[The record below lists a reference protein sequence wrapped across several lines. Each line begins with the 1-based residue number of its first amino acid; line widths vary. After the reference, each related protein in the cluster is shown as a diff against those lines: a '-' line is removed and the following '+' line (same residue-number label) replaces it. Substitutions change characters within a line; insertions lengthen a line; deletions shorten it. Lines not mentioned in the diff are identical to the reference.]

1 MDIQKLRH
9 DFRLSQKALGTILG
23 CQQSNVSLIEKGE
36 RDLTQ
41 FQVRLLIEKFGFDKI
56 AEYANPNEM
65 PQGAI
70 VTVNAPVITDNTAPV
85 QAGNNNKM
93 ELPQTPGTDS
103 ASLIALMNNMLAVQ
117 QKQMQQYAE
126 ILASKD
132 AELAKRDQQID
143 RIIDILEKK

>member
-1 MDIQKLRH
+1 MDLKKFIKDNRISQVE
-9 DFRLSQKALGTILG
+9 LSTLFDCKPGHV
-23 CQQSNVSLIEKGE
+23 SNIVNGKRSI
-36 RDLTQ
+36 TQ
-41 FQVRLLIEKFGFDKI
+41 LQIRLLIEKYGVDKVMP
-56 AEYANPNEM
+56 YADQGEM

-70 VTVNAPVITDNTAPV
+70 VTVNAPVISDNSAPV

-143 RIIDILEKK
+143 RMIDILEKK